1 MDIRP
6 THMHPLDCRRKC
18 QKCRYDLCLSA
29 GMDPE
34 MVLNAEQKQFRF
46 RNCLKKKM
54 LKELEQQQH
63 HPGHERDVRDEQERP
78 RDAATPPSPLPPP
91 PPMVP
96 IIGGAYNGSRIAAFG
111 TSMLSAFSKPPAPPI
126 FAPSSP
132 RREYE
137 MPAAQE
143 RRPQPEYMSIE
154 HSDERDLKISDVQ
167 LSYSQ
172 ALDEVKLR
180 TTQRIESSTHLMHST
195 FQSECRPA
203 YESKSFHHFSAPCR
217 RTSTSLCT
225 RSTPATQPPSPSS
238 TSPATSS
245 GSRSTSPP
253 SPSAT
258 AASSPSRPRT
268 GPPSS
273 ARTPPSSSATPSPAT
288 SRPRP
293 ARTSYAGCSTPTRRR
308 TSPAA
313 ASSASTAP
321 SSTPAQRS
329 SDPPTG

>member
-1 MDIRP
+1 
-6 THMHPLDCRRKC
+6 MHPLDCRRKC

-96 IIGGAYNGSRIAAFG
+96 ILGGAYDGSSIAAAFG

-126 FAPSSP
+126 FVPSSP
-132 RREYE
+132 RRDYE

-180 TTQRIESSTHLMHST
+180 TTQRKESSTHLLHSR
-195 FQSECRPA
+195 FQKECRHA
-203 YESKSFHHFSAPCR
+203 IESQSFHHFSAPCR

-225 RSTPATQPPSPSS
+225 RSTPATRPPSPSS

-293 ARTSYAGCSTPTRRR
+293 ARTSSAGCSTLTRRR

-329 SDPPTG
+329 SVPPTG